1 MAGLHMQEKAPK
13 QFMTFMMRTKLA
25 PTIRPSF
32 EAVNRFGAAII
43 EKGRIRQGFSASFSY
58 LG

>member
-13 QFMTFMMRTKLA
+13 QFMTFMTRTKLA
-25 PTIRPSF
+25 PAARPSI
-32 EAVNRFGAAII
+32 EAVNRFSAAII

>member
-25 PTIRPSF
+25 PAVRPSF

>member
-1 MAGLHMQEKAPK
+1 MQEKAPK
-13 QFMTFMMRTKLA
+13 QFMTFMTRTTLA
-25 PTIRPSF
+25 PAARPSI
-32 EAVNRFGAAII
+32 EAVNRFSAAFS

>member
-1 MAGLHMQEKAPK
+1 MAGLQMQEKAPK
-13 QFMTFMMRTKLA
+13 QFMTLIARTKLA
-25 PTIRPSF
+25 PAVRPSF
-32 EAVNRFGAAII
+32 EAVNRFSAANR

>member
-13 QFMTFMMRTKLA
+13 QFMTFMTRTKLA
-25 PTIRPSF
+25 PAARPSI
-32 EAVNRFGAAII
+32 EAVNRFSAAFS